1 MISFQK
7 IRWCFNNNIIK
18 ALCMAQNGAY
28 RKTNAKYLCDSNFE
42 NAFFER
48 AIWSVFL
55 KYTF

>member
-1 MISFQK
+1 
-7 IRWCFNNNIIK
+7 
-18 ALCMAQNGAY
+18 MAQNGAY

-48 AIWSVFL
+48 AKESVFL